1 MENAARN
8 STPDIAL
15 PDEPQRG
22 WTSLRRRLLLII
34 TIALMPIVL
43 VSIFQGL
50 ARAQR
55 DVDDVRA
62 ELNED
67 AKSTAQDYQGVF
79 NSGEQILRAMGSI
92 SDVRQMTGNC
102 DGILADA
109 MIGVSYFSNLSR
121 IDAGGTLVCSALPGA
136 KGINIK
142 NASTFLQAQK
152 TDRLVVSAV
161 VNSSTSGQK
170 VIGSQIALHKPD
182 GSFDGTLGIT
192 LELHWF
198 DDLLRQHKVPAGAAV
213 AVFDRNGVL
222 LAANDRTVAP
232 ALVAAARQA
241 GLPDSASLSAGDKNG
256 HTWHFGLAALTG
268 HNIFVAYGEQEN
280 RLFGETY
287 LHVGIDFLLPI
298 FMILFAWG
306 AIWIATDRQV
316 THWITYLRRIASA
329 YRSGHYTIR
338 PDLVGAPAEFQQL
351 GDAMSDMAD
360 NIQDRD
366 RRLREAVTLKTTLI
380 REIHHRVKNNLQI
393 VMSLLSIQATQ
404 VKDPGAREA
413 LMQAQTRINA
423 LALVHRIL
431 NELEDQS
438 TLDLKQLLEELSR
451 QIAEGM
457 GDTDH
462 VKIVVD
468 VPSMVVASGTAVALA
483 LFTVE
488 ALTNIYKHAYP
499 LRAEGAI
506 RVSLKPDSPGKLKLA
521 IADDGVGFH
530 MDETGKSVGSRLIR
544 TFGAQLGGVA
554 SVTSEAGFGTVVALT
569 FPDPEHKE
577 EAAAPARVPQ
587 DALT

>member
-1 MENAARN
+1 MLLIVTVALL
-8 STPDIAL
+8 PIAL
-15 PDEPQRG
+15 
-22 WTSLRRRLLLII
+22 
-34 TIALMPIVL
+34 
-43 VSIFQGL
+43 VSMFQGF
-50 ARAQR
+50 ARVQR
-55 DVDDVRA
+55 DVSDVQA
-62 ELNED
+62 ELTQS
-67 AKSTAQDYQGVF
+67 AKAAAENYQSIF
-79 NSGEQILRAMGSI
+79 SSGEQILRAMGSI
-92 SDVRQMTGNC
+92 SDVRQMNGNC

-121 IDAGGTLVCSALPGA
+121 MDAAGTLVCSALPLA
-136 KGINIK
+136 KGINISNQSSFQEAK
-142 NASTFLQAQK
+142 K
-152 TDRLVVSAV
+152 TDGLVVSPLLV
-161 VNSSTSGQK
+161 SRTTGLK
-170 VIGSQIALHKPD
+170 VIGSQIGLHKPD
-182 GSFDGTLGIT
+182 GSFDGTVGIT
-192 LELHWF
+192 LDLHWF
-198 DDLLRQHKVPAGAAV
+198 DYLLREHPAPAGAV
-213 AVFDRNGVL
+213 IAVFDRNGVV
-222 LAANDRTVAP
+222 LATNDSKVAP
-232 ALVAAARQA
+232 ALTGAALKA
-241 GLPDSASLSAGDKNG
+241 GVPDGASLGTRDAAGDA
-256 HTWHFGLAALTG
+256 WHFSVAALTEK
-268 HNIFVAYGEQEN
+268 NIFVAFGMRES

-316 THWITYLRRIASA
+316 THWIFYLRRIATA
-329 YRSGHYTIR
+329 YRAGHYAIR

-351 GDAMSDMAD
+351 GDAMSEMAD

-366 RRLREAVTLKTTLI
+366 RRLREAVTLKSTLI
-380 REIHHRVKNNLQI
+380 KEIHHRVKNNLQI
-393 VMSLLSIQATQ
+393 VMSLLSIQANQ
-404 VKDPGAREA
+404 VRDPSAREA

-462 VKIVVD
+462 VKIQVE
-468 VPSMVVASGTAVALA
+468 VPSMVVASGMAVALA

-499 LRAEGAI
+499 SRAGGVI
-506 RVSLKPDSPGKLKLA
+506 RVSLKPDAPGKLRLA

-554 SVTSEAGFGTVVALT
+554 SVTSEAGRGTVVALV
-569 FPDPEHKE
+569 FPDPAHKD
-577 EAAAPARVPQ
+577 EAARKPETAPA
-587 DALT
+587 